1 MKTILVTGAAGFIGS
16 KLTATLVERGDRVV
30 GVDNFDAAT
39 DAGLKHARVQSLM
52 PGAEHPVMPGP
63 DLSRH
68 SGLDPE
74 SRRECTA
81 KRAQSLIRNLDITD
95 KPSLD
100 ALFAQEHF
108 DTVVHLAA
116 QAGVRYSATHPY
128 ECLQNNVTGFLNVL
142 EACRSHGVGHLVFAS
157 SSSVYGADARTPFSE
172 DERADRP
179 VSLYSATKRA
189 DELMAHAYSQL
200 YGLQATGLRFFTVYG
215 PWGRPDMAPMLFARA
230 IMAGEPIDVF
240 NGGDMLRD
248 FTYIDDVVEGIVRVM
263 DKAPAAG
270 PDPTR
275 HAGPDP
281 ASAPFAIYNIGAGQ
295 PVKLLDFIAELEQAL
310 GRPAVKHFL
319 PMQPGDMRAT
329 HADTSALERDF
340 GFKPQVPLREGLR
353 KFAQWYKTY
362 YG

>member
-1 MKTILVTGAAGFIGS
+1 MPGPDRASDMRTILVTGAAGFIGS
-16 KLTATLVERGDRVV
+16 KLTATLVARGDSVV

-39 DAGLKHARVQSLM
+39 DASLKHARVQN
-52 PGAEHPVMPGP
+52 VMPGP
-63 DLSRH
+63 D
-68 SGLDPE
+68 P
-74 SRRECTA
+74 A
-81 KRAQSLIRNLDITD
+81 SLVRPLDIAD
-95 KPSLD
+95 KPALD

-142 EACRSHGVGHLVFAS
+142 EACRNHGVGQLVFAS

-172 DERADRP
+172 AERADRP
-179 VSLYSATKRA
+179 VSLYAATKRA

-200 YGLQATGLRFFTVYG
+200 YGLQTTGLRFFTVYG

-230 IMAGEPIDVF
+230 IMAGEPIEVF
-240 NGGDMLRD
+240 NDGDMLRD

-263 DKAPAAG
+263 DKAPAN
-270 PDPTR
+270 R
-275 HAGPDP
+275 HAGLDP
-281 ASAPFAIYNIGAGQ
+281 ASPPFALYNIGAGQ

-340 GFKPQVPLREGLR
+340 GFTPKIPLREGLR
-353 KFAQWYKTY
+353 QFAQWYKAY